1 MAIIVVDKELYNNL
15 QLALQ
20 YFVIFTLSKI
30 LYEIEPKALVNV
42 YFIFKLPN
50 IRLSAYFRMLQKNDV
65 TVYTAPHICRYCF
78 TDTHEQ
84 KQKFSKYISDKL
96 YPG

>member
-30 LYEIEPKALVNV
+30 LYEIEPKVLN
-42 YFIFKLPN
+42 
-50 IRLSAYFRMLQKNDV
+50 
-65 TVYTAPHICRYCF
+65 
-78 TDTHEQ
+78 
-84 KQKFSKYISDKL
+84 
-96 YPG
+96 